1 MVNNSKYLP
10 SIPILG
16 ASLLMLC
23 LLFSTKN
30 ILCQNKKEFKDEIFK
45 PFIKTVRLYPRFNT
59 GDQDLQAPI
68 VSLTSN
74 PGLILEFDALL
85 EDHEPYQA
93 KLIHCNSNWTRSML
107 SDIEILADY
116 NSFDLNDFKY
126 SENTNTLYTHYI
138 FEVPK
143 PKVSGNFILMV
154 YQNSD
159 QDDVLFTSRFIVF
172 EDRVNIKT
180 NTVLSTTV
188 SQRNFNQ
195 QIEFSLNYPG
205 LDIST
210 PHSDVYVVIR
220 QNQRWDNAIYGLRPT
235 LVRQDQS
242 FMEYRH
248 FNQENNFKAGNEFR
262 FFDLRTF
269 RFRGQN
275 ISYIDSD
282 AIPMIAHTFVGQ
294 DRSHGVYSQLKDLNG
309 QYFIETREPQA
320 GYLETD
326 YFNTKFQLSSPKGE
340 EGDVYVI
347 GAFNNWQKNNESKM
361 VFDPNTLMYT
371 CDILLKQGVYSYSY
385 YLEGKP
391 YYFEGSYYQ
400 TENEY
405 DILVY
410 YRPLGSFT
418 ERVVGYS
425 SFSAGF

>member
-1 MVNNSKYLP
+1 MN
-10 SIPILG
+10 IPRLVFVL
-16 ASLLMLC
+16 LLMC
-23 LLFSTKN
+23 ILFSTKN
-30 ILCQNKKEFKDEIFK
+30 LQCQNNKEFKDEIFK
-45 PFIKTVRLYPRFNT
+45 PFIKTVRLYPSFNT

-74 PGLILEFDALL
+74 PGLLLEFDALL
-85 EDHEPYQA
+85 EDYEPYQA
-93 KLIHCNSNWTRSML
+93 KLIHCNANWTRSML

-116 NSFDLNDFKY
+116 NTFDLNDFKY

-143 PKVSGNFILMV
+143 TKVSGNFILMV

-159 QDDVLFTSRFIVF
+159 QNDVLFTSRFIVF
-172 EDRVNIKT
+172 ENRVSIKT
-180 NTVLSTTV
+180 NPVLSTAV

-195 QIEFSLNYPG
+195 QIEFSLNYG
-205 LDIST
+205 VLDISN

-220 QNQRWDNAIYGLRPT
+220 QNQRWDNAIYGLIPT

-242 FMEYRH
+242 FIEYRH

-282 AIPMIAHTFVGQ
+282 AIPMIAHAFIDQ
-294 DRSHGVYSQLKDLNG
+294 NRSHGVYSQLKDLNG
-309 QYFIETREPQA
+309 QYFIDTREPQA

-347 GAFNNWQKNNESKM
+347 GAFNNWQRNRESKM
-361 VFDPNTLMYT
+361 AFDPNTLMYT

-391 YYFEGSYYQ
+391 YFFEGSYYQ
-400 TENEY
+400 TENVY

>member
-1 MVNNSKYLP
+1 MSRKLLIILICIISFGEISILKAQNS
-10 SIPILG
+10 
-16 ASLLMLC
+16 
-23 LLFSTKN
+23 
-30 ILCQNKKEFKDEIFK
+30 KEFKDEIFK
-45 PFIKTVRLYPRFNT
+45 PFIKTVRLYPRLNT
-59 GDQDLQAPI
+59 SDQDLQAPI

-85 EDHEPYQA
+85 EDYEPFQA
-93 KLIHCNSNWTRSML
+93 KLIHCNADWTRSML

-143 PKVSGNFILMV
+143 TKVSGNFILMV
-154 YQNSD
+154 YRNGD
-159 QDDVLFTSRFIVF
+159 QDDILFTSRFVVF
-172 EDRVNIKT
+172 ENRVSIKT
-180 NTVLSTTV
+180 NPVLSTAV
-188 SQRNFNQ
+188 SQRDFNQ
-195 QIEFSLNYPG
+195 QIEFSLNYG
-205 LDIST
+205 VLDISN

-282 AIPMIAHTFVGQ
+282 AIPMIAHTFIDQ
-294 DRSHGVYSQLKDLNG
+294 SRSHGVYSQLKDLNG

-347 GAFNNWQKNNESKM
+347 GAFNNWQRNSENKM
-361 VFDPNTLMYT
+361 EFDPNTLLYT
-371 CDILLKQGVYSYSY
+371 CDILLKQGVYSYNY
-385 YLEGKP
+385 YLEGNP
-391 YYFEGSYYQ
+391 YFFEGSYYQ
-400 TENEY
+400 TENTY